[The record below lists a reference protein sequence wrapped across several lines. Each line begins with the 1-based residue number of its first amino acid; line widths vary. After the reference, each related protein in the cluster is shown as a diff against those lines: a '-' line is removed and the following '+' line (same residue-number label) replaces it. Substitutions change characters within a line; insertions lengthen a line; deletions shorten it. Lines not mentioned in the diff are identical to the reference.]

1 MPVQIDV
8 GALSF
13 PPPAFPLPLPVARS
27 PISSYTMCAL
37 GELPEWSIGAVS
49 KTVEGY
55 ALRGFESLTL
65 RGVVLGSHAWYLMGG
80 IRLLTDSAFLHP
92 EWWISIVVIC
102 LFDGEFINDIIP
114 EFVITKKRFNA
125 KGNL

>member
-1 MPVQIDV
+1 MKPRIP
-8 GALSF
+8 F
-13 PPPAFPLPLPVARS
+13 PLPVARS

-65 RGVVLGSHAWYLMGG
+65 RGTSDIRVGRFFIDWKVL
-80 IRLLTDSAFLHP
+80 T
-92 EWWISIVVIC
+92 
-102 LFDGEFINDIIP
+102 
-114 EFVITKKRFNA
+114 
-125 KGNL
+125 